1 MSRLRFPGKTYGDW
15 KIVFPP
21 QTTRHFSWWIVCR
34 QEDILIA
41 NWTRKSF
48 YGISQN
54 RLHKTFNKIYPRRC
68 NFRLLLPS
76 TWHPRRSILF
86 YNAFI
91 KSKNVPFNWSF
102 APKENHAK
110 KEDSFEYN
118 TFSSFERPNPPGA
131 PVLTK
136 YIEVGTMRVE
146 FRQVPTQFRL
156 LSTCH
161 LSPFN
166 SAREQSLMM
175 Q

>member
-21 QTTRHFSWWIVCR
+21 QTTRHCSWWIVCR

-102 APKENHAK
+102 APEENHAK
-110 KEDSFEYN
+110 KK
-118 TFSSFERPNPPGA
+118 TFCIQYILFFWETQSPRGTCAHKIYRGWNNEGRISPSS
-131 PVLTK
+131 
-136 YIEVGTMRVE
+136 
-146 FRQVPTQFRL
+146 
-156 LSTCH
+156 
-161 LSPFN
+161 N
-166 SAREQSLMM
+166 SI
-175 Q
+175 

>member
-21 QTTRHFSWWIVCR
+21 QTTRHCSWWIVCR

-76 TWHPRRSILF
+76 TRHPRRSILF

-110 KEDSFEYN
+110 KEDFLYTIHSLLLRDPIPQGHLCSQNISRLEQWGSNFAKFQLNLDCYRPAIYLHSTQQE
-118 TFSSFERPNPPGA
+118 SS
-131 PVLTK
+131 L
-136 YIEVGTMRVE
+136 
-146 FRQVPTQFRL
+146 
-156 LSTCH
+156 
-161 LSPFN
+161 
-166 SAREQSLMM
+166 
-175 Q
+175 